1 MSRRVKDYFEQVSS
15 DWDTL
20 RKSLYGDEVRD
31 AVIKAVQVGP
41 DDTVLDVG
49 AGTGF
54 LTEAAAKVAGKVVA
68 LDFSKSMTDE
78 AGSKLAGKNVE
89 FKVGTA
95 ERIPLADA
103 SVDVVVGNM
112 VLHHCLNPTFAIRE
126 MVRVMRPRGRVA
138 LSDMQEHEFEW
149 LRVEH
154 ADLWMGF
161 KMREIEVMMEGA
173 GLKDVKVGPLGACC
187 STERSGKR
195 AEVPMFLASGQKP

>member
-1 MSRRVKDYFEQVSS
+1 MSRRVKDYFERVSS

-20 RKSLYGDEVRD
+20 RRSLYGDEVRD
-31 AVIKAVQVGP
+31 AVIKAVRLGL

-68 LDFSKSMTDE
+68 LDISKSMTDE
-78 AGSKLAGKNVE
+78 AMSKLAGKNVE

-103 SVDVVVGNM
+103 SVDVVMGNM
-112 VLHHCLNPTFAIRE
+112 ILHHCADPTGAVRE
-126 MVRVMRPRGRVA
+126 MARVLRPGGRVA
-138 LSDMQEHEFEW
+138 LSDMKEHEFEW

-161 KMREIEVMMEGA
+161 KMRDVEEMMKGA
-173 GLKDVKVGPLGACC
+173 GLKDVNVGSLGTCC
-187 STERSGKR
+187 STESSEKR
-195 AEVPMFLASGQKP
+195 AEVPMFLATGVRP